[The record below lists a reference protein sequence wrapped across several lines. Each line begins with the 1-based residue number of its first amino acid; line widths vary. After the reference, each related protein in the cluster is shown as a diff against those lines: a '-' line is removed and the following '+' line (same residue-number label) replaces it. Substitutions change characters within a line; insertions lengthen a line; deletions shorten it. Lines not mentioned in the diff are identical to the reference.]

1 MLFKVFAS
9 IQKKY
14 MGMNGRWRK
23 KTTYIHAYIRLPHF
37 LALLGLRR
45 LLAPPMLA
53 HPMNAAFLLSTR
65 LKH

>member
-1 MLFKVFAS
+1 MVD
-9 IQKKY
+9 
-14 MGMNGRWRK
+14 GER